1 MTSEKKIN
9 DTEGSLKGQES
20 EPYGQNCSLCQQ
32 YRTFGIKN
40 KFKCCKRCR
49 SVKVKVKNIKP
60 MIPEIKNMLNK
71 HKHLKQSDVRYHKE
85 EKVVTDVQI
94 EGIYTIYIYHLINS
108 ILVFQ
113 KRLEILLTLET
124 IFYFV

>member
-1 MTSEKKIN
+1 
-9 DTEGSLKGQES
+9 
-20 EPYGQNCSLCQQ
+20 
-32 YRTFGIKN
+32 
-40 KFKCCKRCR
+40 
-49 SVKVKVKNIKP
+49 

-94 EGIYTIYIYHLINS
+94 EGIYTFYVYHLINS

>member
-1 MTSEKKIN
+1 MASEKDRN
-9 DTEGSLKGQES
+9 DTEWSLKEQRS

-40 KFKCCKRCR
+40 EFKCCKRCR

-71 HKHLKQSDVRYHKE
+71 HKHLKKSDVRYHKE

-94 EGIYTIYIYHLINS
+94 EGIYTLNISSH
-108 ILVFQ
+108 
-113 KRLEILLTLET
+113 
-124 IFYFV
+124 

>member
-1 MTSEKKIN
+1 MASEKKIN
-9 DTEGSLKGQES
+9 DTEGSLNGQES
-20 EPYGQNCSLCQQ
+20 EPHGQNCSLCQQ

-94 EGIYTIYIYHLINS
+94 EGIYTIYISSHLLHTSLPEKVRN
-108 ILVFQ
+108 VVD
-113 KRLEILLTLET
+113 T
-124 IFYFV
+124 